1 MSVNFQIDQ
10 RVVYPCQGV
19 GKILS
24 IVDKTFKNET
34 IPYYVIY
41 LEVSDMTVMVPVD
54 KAEELKIRAIVDQDV
69 ARQALEMLGE
79 DYEPIPSDWKL
90 RYEMNLSISKKGS
103 VIDNAIVV
111 RSLYHR
117 SKVKELPI
125 LERKLYDSTLKL
137 LEDEIALSLGESKE
151 AVETMIFTR
160 LDSHP

>member
-1 MSVNFQIDQ
+1 MSANFQIDQ

-19 GKILS
+19 GRILS

-69 ARQALEMLGE
+69 ARQALDMLGE
-79 DYEPIPSDWKL
+79 DYEPIPSDWKQ
-90 RYEMNLSISKKGS
+90 RYEMNLAISKKGS

-137 LEDEIALSLGESKE
+137 LEDELALSLGESKE

>member
-19 GKILS
+19 GRILS
-24 IVDKTFKNET
+24 IEDKLFKNEM

-41 LEVSDMTVMVPVD
+41 LEVSDMTVMVPVE
-54 KAEELKIRAIVDQDV
+54 KAEDLKIRAIVDQDV
-69 ARQALEMLGE
+69 AQQALQLLGE
-79 DYEPIPSDWKL
+79 DYDPIPSDWKQ
-90 RYEMNLSISKKGS
+90 RYEMNLAISKKGS
-103 VIDNAIVV
+103 IIDNAIVV
-111 RSLYHR
+111 RALYHR
-117 SKVKELPI
+117 SQVKELPI

>member
-10 RVVYPCQGV
+10 QVVYPCQGV
-19 GKILS
+19 GRILS
-24 IVDKTFKNET
+24 IEDKTFKNET

-41 LEVSDMTVMVPVD
+41 LEVSDMTVMVPVE
-54 KAEELKIRAIVDQDV
+54 KAEDLKIRAIVDQDM
-69 ARQALEMLGE
+69 AQQALQLLGE
-79 DYEPIPSDWKL
+79 DYDPIPSDWKQ
-90 RYEMNLSISKKGS
+90 RYEMNLAISKKGS
-103 VIDNAIVV
+103 IIDNATVV
-111 RSLYHR
+111 RALYHR